1 MNADKNDQKKLIRTS
16 YSKDISVDFDNKN
29 ITVIGWIVSMRKQG
43 KIYFMMLYDS
53 TGPLQII
60 IKKGDKAPVLA
71 NSNVPAVA
79 EGKLATI
86 PEKIIKEIPFPIPF

>member
-60 IKKGDKAPVLA
+60 INHNQKIQIIV
-71 NSNVPAVA
+71 
-79 EGKLATI
+79 
-86 PEKIIKEIPFPIPF
+86 KIIITIIIIQN